1 MYPPEEAGVAPS
13 PENEGKGIEEKDIQ
27 EPVEELAVA
36 AAAAA
41 AVELELAGNQD
52 EPEVVGK
59 LVTPGP
65 VVGERRP

>member
-13 PENEGKGIEEKDIQ
+13 PENEGKGIEDKDIQ

-36 AAAAA
+36 AAVA
-41 AVELELAGNQD
+41 AVLELAGNQD